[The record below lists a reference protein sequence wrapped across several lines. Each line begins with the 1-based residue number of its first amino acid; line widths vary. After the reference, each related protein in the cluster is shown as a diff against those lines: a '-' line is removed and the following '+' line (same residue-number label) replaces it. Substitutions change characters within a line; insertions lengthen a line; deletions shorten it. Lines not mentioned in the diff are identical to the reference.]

1 MWNGFASFAAG
12 ALFNLA
18 VATLIVRLIYYP
30 ATQEKNYVFTFIA
43 FNTIL
48 YFVMG
53 LLSGAQLGVGV
64 GFGLFAI
71 FSVLRYRTDPIP
83 IREMTYL
90 FVIIALPV
98 INALMVSA
106 EDLPHLLLAN
116 ALMIAILYALEK
128 GWGFCFQESKEI
140 TYERIGLITPEKREL
155 LLADL
160 RARTGLPVHTVDVTS
175 IDLVNDT
182 AVLRVY
188 YREPRSPA
196 QAPWEREQPEGSGWR
211 AEP

>member
-1 MWNGFASFAAG
+1 MWSGFASFAIG

-18 VATLIVRLIYYP
+18 VAALIVRLIYYP
-30 ATQEKNYVFTFIA
+30 ATQEKSYVFTFIA
-43 FNTIL
+43 FSAIL
-48 YFVMG
+48 YFVMS
-53 LLSGAQLGVGV
+53 LLSGVQLGVGV

-98 INALMVSA
+98 INALMVQA
-106 EDLPHLLLAN
+106 GDIPHLLAAN
-116 ALMIAILYALEK
+116 ALMVAILYVLEK
-128 GWGFCFQESKEI
+128 GWGFRFQESIKVA
-140 TYERIGLITPEKREL
+140 YEKIGLITPENRAL

-160 RARTGLPVHTVDVTS
+160 RTRTGLPVHAVEVTS

-188 YREPRSPA
+188 YGRPRG
-196 QAPWEREQPEGSGWR
+196 QARDGSGPEAPSDEGR
-211 AEP
+211 HDAH